1 MHYLRDSR
9 AQFDVMGYGDHRE
22 AHPEDARSVV
32 VPAPESA
39 TASVQS

>member
-1 MHYLRDSR
+1 
-9 AQFDVMGYGDHRE
+9 MGYGDHRE

-39 TASVQS
+39 AASVKVG